1 MFDTRAEIME
11 ALEMPMEEFRNAFLI
26 KAGELYRDSGRGL
39 VAVAMLGYSNI
50 CRSQCLYC
58 GMRAGNSSIPR
69 YRFGPPEALKL
80 TQAGRDLGFGR
91 LFLISGED
99 MGYGFENLLALV
111 SGAKDQG
118 YRQIS
123 LACGEFTLEQY
134 RQLREAGADEY
145 VMKFE
150 MSDAEDF
157 NRLNP
162 STDFSRRM
170 EAIEAVKKSG
180 MKLASGNIVDY
191 PGHTLHKIAD
201 DIELMRKLEISWA
214 PVVPYMPAPNTP
226 LALEGGRGSLELILR
241 EIAILRLMMPQV
253 NITAGQPGE
262 DPKNGFGDRQGN
274 LNAIGAGANVL
285 FADLL
290 PVSKADAFFVVEN
303 RNLPG
308 LQQMEA
314 LSKLSGLQLSM
325 G

>member
-1 MFDTRAEIME
+1 MFDTRAEILE
-11 ALEMPMEEFRNAFLI
+11 ALEMPMEKFRSSFLDR
-26 KAGELYRDSGRGL
+26 AGELYRDSGRGI
-39 VAVAMLGYSNI
+39 VTMAMLGYSNI

-69 YRFGPPEALKL
+69 YRMEPLEALRL
-80 TQAGRDLGFGR
+80 TAVGRELGFGR

-99 MGYGFENLLALV
+99 MGYGFENLLSLV
-111 SGAKDQG
+111 AGARAQG

-134 RQLREAGADEY
+134 RQLHAAGAEEY

-150 MSDAEDF
+150 MSDIEDF

-162 STDFSRRM
+162 STDFHRRM

-191 PGHTLHKIAD
+191 PGHSLEKMAD
-201 DIELMRKLEISWA
+201 DIELMRKLDISWA
-214 PVVPYMPAPNTP
+214 PVVPYMPAANTP

-274 LNAIGAGANVL
+274 LDAIAAGANVL

-290 PVSKADAFFVVEN
+290 PAGKADAFHVVDN

-308 LQQMEA
+308 LKHMETMSR
-314 LSKLSGLQLSM
+314 LSCLELNM